1 MNEPTTLTMRLTR
14 KSDAGATEIRLAGVT
29 AALPPPRTI
38 CGLLS
43 ILADWNQ
50 GPVRV
55 VLVVD
60 GTDADTAW
68 ALRWDDGLQGLGL
81 HQIDLHLEV
90 RGIPGTI
97 LAGHER

>member
-1 MNEPTTLTMRLTR
+1 MLEATTLTLRLAR
-14 KSDAGATEIRLAGVT
+14 KSEAGATQISLSGVT
-29 AALPPPRTI
+29 AAVPAPHTI
-38 CGLLS
+38 QQLLAL
-43 ILADWNQ
+43 LAIWSR

-55 VLVVD
+55 VLLVD
-60 GTDADTAW
+60 GTDGDTTW
-68 ALRWDDGLQGLGL
+68 ALRWDDGFQGLGL

>member
-1 MNEPTTLTMRLTR
+1 MLESSRLTLRLAR
-14 KSDAGATEIRLAGVT
+14 KNEAGATEIGLTGVT
-29 AALPPPRTI
+29 ASVPPPSAIHQLLALLAI
-38 CGLLS
+38 CS
-43 ILADWNQ
+43 R

-55 VLVVD
+55 VLAVD
-60 GTDADTAW
+60 GTDGDTTW
-68 ALRWDDGLQGLGL
+68 ALRWDDGFQGLGL